1 MMKPIHLLIAIL
13 FSCNLWLNP
22 AETFAATVQEPFSI
36 LTVSGTGSATC
47 APDQAVI
54 SIGVSTHAGDASE
67 AQAQNAARVNSIIEG
82 LQSMGI
88 SQADIQTD
96 HYSFHPTYSRQENRE
111 NEISGYQ
118 VDNTLTVTVKD
129 IKLTGNVIDTALS
142 HGANQIHSLNFQVR
156 DQKKLRKGALLAA
169 IHDAREK
176 AEIIAAG
183 LGHRIIGIHHVSE
196 NTGSFRGREF
206 NTLMLAKSADST
218 PIEAG
223 TLSLDAD
230 VQIEFLLGT
239 GGK

>member
-1 MMKPIHLLIAIL
+1 MKPIHLFLAIL
-13 FSCNLWLNP
+13 FACSFWLNP

-54 SIGVSTHAGDASE
+54 SIGVSTHAEDASK
-67 AQAQNAARVNSIIEG
+67 AQEQNSTRVASIIEG
-82 LQSMGI
+82 LQSIGI
-88 SQADIQTD
+88 AQTDIQTNS
-96 HYSFHPTYSRQENRE
+96 YSFHPTYSRQENRE

-230 VQIEFLLGT
+230 VQIEFLLDN
-239 GGK
+239 